1 MLLAAMLAMVLVA
14 AAPAIAQP
22 EVKAGKSSAKGGPA
36 PEANASGSAIAK
48 VTPPPPPPKAAPP
61 PPPPK
66 AAAPPP
72 PPKAA
77 PPPPKAMPK
86 TGGVDPAPLLAVG
99 AGSALLL
106 GGGLLTRRIVRR
118 AEH

>member
-48 VTPPPPPPKAAPP
+48 VTPPPKAAPP